1 MPKRKWDPQLKSKI
15 VLEILEQRV
24 PISEICNKYQ
34 LRQSTISY
42 WLREL
47 HSRAHEIFQSKKKDH
62 KAIRLNKENQ
72 KLKRIIAE
80 LSIELKKTELELQ
93 EGGEL

>member
-1 MPKRKWDPQLKSKI
+1 MQRRKWDPQIKSKI
-15 VLEILEQRV
+15 VLELLEQRV

-47 HSRAHEIFQSKKKDH
+47 HSRAHELFQPKKPDY
-62 KAIRLNKENQ
+62 KAVQLNKENQ

-80 LSIELKKTELELQ
+80 LSIELKKTELELKD
-93 EGGEL
+93 GGEL

>member
-1 MPKRKWDPQLKSKI
+1 MQRRKWDPQLKSKI
-15 VLEILEQRV
+15 VLELLEQRV

-42 WLREL
+42 WLKEL
-47 HSRAHEIFQSKKKDH
+47 RSRAHELFEPKKPDY
-62 KAIRLNKENQ
+62 KAMQMSKENQ

-80 LSIELKKTELELQ
+80 LSIELKKTELELKD
-93 EGGEL
+93 GGEL